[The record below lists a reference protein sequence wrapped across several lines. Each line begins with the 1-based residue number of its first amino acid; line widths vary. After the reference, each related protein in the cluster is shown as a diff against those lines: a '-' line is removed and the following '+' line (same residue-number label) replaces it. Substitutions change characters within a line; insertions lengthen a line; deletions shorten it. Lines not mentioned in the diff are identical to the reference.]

1 MQMVFIIHKSMVPNL
16 DFENTQGISILIY
29 TKIFFKSHKN

>member
-1 MQMVFIIHKSMVPNL
+1 MVFIIHKSMVPNL

-29 TKIFFKSHKN
+29 TKIFLNLKKN